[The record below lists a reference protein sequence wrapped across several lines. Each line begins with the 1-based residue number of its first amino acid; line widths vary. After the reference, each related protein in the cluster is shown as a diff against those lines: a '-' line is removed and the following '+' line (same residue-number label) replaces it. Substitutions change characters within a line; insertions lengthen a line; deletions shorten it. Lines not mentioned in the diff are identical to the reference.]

1 MNVLT
6 QEFQNMQEISDMT
19 KFPFRNGL
27 SGDVVKIVLQD
38 FSNNIDDSLYFLSIG
53 LWTFAEP
60 QELDHGLR
68 KDDFTDFKV
77 DLVILEYID
86 SVDDS
91 LDSNILEND
100 YHEVDDFV
108 LLLFS
113 HL

>member
-1 MNVLT
+1 
-6 QEFQNMQEISDMT
+6 MQEISDMT
-19 KFPFRNGL
+19 KFPFGNGL

-60 QELDHGLR
+60 KELDHGLR

-91 LDSNILEND
+91 LDSDILEND